1 MLKDVLTEG
10 RYDEVFPNMEE
21 EGDRI
26 SRIVTAF
33 SKVGINIK
41 NPDGTFKSSNE
52 IVWEL
57 TLKWSELNVEEVTEI
72 CDSFDGITEEER
84 QVLQNKSK

>member
-1 MLKDVLTEG
+1 MLKDVLTEE
-10 RYDEVFPNMEE
+10 RCNEVFPNMEE
-21 EGDRI
+21 EGGRI
-26 SRIVTAF
+26 SRIITAF

-57 TLKWSELNVEEVTEI
+57 TLKWSELNAEEATEI

>member
-1 MLKDVLTEG
+1 MLKDVLTEE

-57 TLKWSELNVEEVTEI
+57 TLKWSELNVEEVAEI